1 MLKHLRRKLIAITML
16 LVGLVL
22 AAVLGSSFVSSALT
36 QHAIVTQILQ
46 RALTDGV
53 AAATVGDTSGEQSA
67 ELMLAVVVDVTPDG
81 TILDRTS
88 FVANV
93 PEPTMLDVVRE
104 ALASDEASGH
114 SGDYAISWMRTSTSW
129 GWRIAFVDT
138 YLRAA
143 TLRAQAL
150 SSLAIFAVS
159 MGAIFAIAYALSGWA
174 LRPVQ
179 RAWEQQ
185 RRFVSDASHELKTPL
200 AVILANTQILER
212 AQLGE
217 DAARWV
223 HSTGEEATHMKELVE
238 DLLTLARADEA
249 SDGSADGIA
258 APQETDLT
266 ELVSGCCLEF
276 DAVAYERGCS
286 IEPVLSPSV
295 VARARADDYGR
306 VVRTLLDNA
315 TKYADR
321 GSVVRVTLSQ
331 AGRRARLTVT
341 NHGEVIAPDKLD
353 HLFDRFYRTDDAR
366 ERRGEGGFGLG
377 LAIAKSLVESQGGT
391 ITAASSERDGTTFT
405 VLL

>member
-1 MLKHLRRKLIAITML
+1 MLHIASRII
-16 LVGLVL
+16 
-22 AAVLGSSFVSSALT
+22 
-36 QHAIVTQILQ
+36 QNRH
-46 RALTDGV
+46 RALERFADAGKLGIVPQERRYSGV
-53 AAATVGDTSGEQSA
+53 RRGKPFGRR
-67 ELMLAVVVDVTPDG
+67 VVS
-81 TILDRTS
+81 IR
-88 FVANV
+88 
-93 PEPTMLDVVRE
+93 
-104 ALASDEASGH
+104 
-114 SGDYAISWMRTSTSW
+114 
-129 GWRIAFVDT
+129 
-138 YLRAA
+138 
-143 TLRAQAL
+143 
-150 SSLAIFAVS
+150 
-159 MGAIFAIAYALSGWA
+159 
-174 LRPVQ
+174 
-179 RAWEQQ
+179 EQQ

-212 AQLGE
+212 TQLGE